1 MKALGIVTG
10 ALLAFSACATAPKS
24 TEDRQ
29 ELSNDARA
37 ALTKMINKDPSL
49 NGLLAQSAGYA
60 VFPEIGKGGFIVG
73 GAYGRGILYERGRAT
88 GYVEL
93 NQGSLGAQIGAQTFT
108 ELIVFKDRWNVEKLK
123 GGDFS
128 MGGNASAV
136 ILRSGAGA
144 TTNFVDGVAVIVE
157 PRGGAMA
164 ELSLSGQKI
173 NFRSGG

>member
-24 TEDRQ
+24 KEDRQ
-29 ELSNDARA
+29 ELSNDAHA
-37 ALTKMINKDPSL
+37 ALTKMISKDPSL

-108 ELIVFKDRWNVEKLK
+108 ELIIFKDRWNVEKLN

-144 TTNFVDGVAVIVE
+144 ATNFVDGVAVIVE

-164 ELSLSGQKI
+164 ALSLSGQKI
-173 NFRSGG
+173 NFKSGG